1 MPDEDK
7 KNIHDFWLSPIL
19 LVLLMIIFVAI
30 VIGKFG
36 WDQTI
41 TINPEV
47 KQETYTSL
55 FVNLFFIALIVE
67 RFIAVFNSIWRRK
80 GRQERVRAAEN
91 AKPGAE
97 KIAAQKELDFYRSR
111 TETLAMYGGFAIGI
125 LIGLAGVH
133 TLQVIFKID
142 ALVGTQKNVF
152 QAVDVLLTA
161 GLIAGGSKGINAI
174 TSLMGSFLTAS
185 KERTE
190 SQKPG
195 KS

>member
-36 WDQTI
+36 WHQTI

-55 FVNLFFIALIVE
+55 FVNLFFIALILE

-125 LIGLAGVH
+125 LTGLAGVH

-174 TSLMGSFLTAS
+174 TSLMGSFLTVS